1 MEKPVKV
8 LLSTVLVL
16 LLFLSTGIVAAAE
29 EYDSFTIQYDDRMDI
44 SGKTVEIVDA
54 GKPTSYKVGYGV
66 EENAVLDDAV
76 IAIDGDKLIA
86 TGIGNAKVRI
96 DGVLYEVTVET
107 APISL
112 LLLIG
117 QSNMEGMVGNANQSI
132 ACEEGKVYS
141 TYAKANGLTGD
152 AGLTPENAGNYVPSA
167 LTGKYSVVNT
177 NGTDEK
183 LSGYP
188 VNSLA
193 ESGTG
198 KYGMDSG
205 IAYEWVKQTDEK
217 VWVINAAHGASS
229 ISSWQ
234 KGQSNYEEA
243 VALFSACQNVLKKEI
258 AAGHY
263 SFSRMGY
270 YWCQGCADEQQTA
283 EWYAN
288 KYIAMHE
295 NLKTDLAFNADINEN
310 TEDTVFE
317 FGNIILVMAGHENAT
332 GYRKGVYKDTSD
344 EFFATFKELE
354 MRGPRVAQIWLA
366 NNPEYED
373 IHIVCTLAQ
382 DWVTMPDGSDG
393 VAEYFAKHYEDGI
406 VDYPTQT
413 KQKDAWYKPTSPA
426 EVKNSIHY
434 YQIGYNEVGRE
445 AARNTMYILGIAEK
459 PEVETTVTFYDWT
472 GYKEVY
478 EVSTVSMGMMDTLV
492 VPFVY
497 PCYESKTVTY
507 NFSENL
513 EYVYY
518 DLLDGDSKGGILS
531 DSLGQK
537 NITAIERKNY
547 AYRFELIDG
556 EMVSVNNGVF
566 TENQLKRA
574 DNTHKYY
581 KTTIPIILR
590 HDKEWIVEFY
600 SEQGDRFIA
609 LSCQGWF
616 SSKTEYSNNAYF
628 IFKRTDSGKS
638 IISFGEYKDNQ
649 YEYWG
654 IKQGMVDIDWDI
666 PHVYSFRNVINEDH
680 TNTIHI
686 YIDDKFVGTA
696 ANRIIN
702 NIVTYTDESYF
713 SGKDILFPYVGAGG
727 TLALNSG
734 QIIWMEVWED
744 DVIYKSG
751 DLNRDGKVNTIDAN
765 YARRYAAGLLTLD
778 AGQKLAGDV
787 NLDGEVNVMDS
798 AIIRRYVVKYI
809 TSLPHKETA

>member
-1 MEKPVKV
+1 MGKTIKTA
-8 LLSTVLVL
+8 LSTVLVL

-66 EENAVLDDAV
+66 EENAVSDDAI

-86 TGIGNAKVRI
+86 TGIGTAKVRI

-167 LTGKYSVVNT
+167 LTGEYSVVNT

-472 GYKEVY
+472 GYKETEKVKAATTASS
-478 EVSTVSMGMMDTLV
+478 ETLV

-497 PCYESKTVTY
+497 PCYESKNVSYKLSDDIKYDYYDITTSNILGGTVT
-507 NFSENL
+507 E
-513 EYVYY
+513 
-518 DLLDGDSKGGILS
+518 SKGNKKISVAG
-531 DSLGQK
+531 K
-537 NITAIERKNY
+537 ENY
-547 AYRFELIDG
+547 NKYRFELKDD
-556 EMVSVNNGVF
+556 ELVSVGGANL
-566 TENQLKRA
+566 TENTIERA
-574 DNTHKYY
+574 FSWQKVY
-581 KTTIPIILR
+581 KLSESIVLQ
-590 HDKEWIVEFY
+590 HDREWRVDFY
-600 SEQGDRFIA
+600 AEDTARFMA
-609 LSCQGWF
+609 LSTAA
-616 SSKTEYSNNAYF
+616 SSQNGQFY
-628 IFKRTDSGKS
+628 IFKSKSGTGVL
-638 IISFGEYKDNQ
+638 SFGEYKDGL
-649 YEYWG
+649 YENYG
-654 IKQGMVDIDWDI
+654 ILQRKINIDWNK
-666 PHVYSFRNVINEDH
+666 PHTYSFRNVINDDG
-680 TNTIHI
+680 TNVISI
-686 YIDDKFVGTA
+686 YVDDIFVCTA
-696 ANRIIN
+696 TDKIVNEVLISANDN
-702 NIVTYTDESYF
+702 YL
-713 SGKDILFPYVGAGG
+713 SGKDFIFPYIG
-727 TLALNSG
+727 TSGFALGNN
-734 QIIWMEVWED
+734 QIVWME
-744 DVIYKSG
+744 
-751 DLNRDGKVNTIDAN
+751 
-765 YARRYAAGLLTLD
+765 
-778 AGQKLAGDV
+778 
-787 NLDGEVNVMDS
+787 
-798 AIIRRYVVKYI
+798 
-809 TSLPHKETA
+809 